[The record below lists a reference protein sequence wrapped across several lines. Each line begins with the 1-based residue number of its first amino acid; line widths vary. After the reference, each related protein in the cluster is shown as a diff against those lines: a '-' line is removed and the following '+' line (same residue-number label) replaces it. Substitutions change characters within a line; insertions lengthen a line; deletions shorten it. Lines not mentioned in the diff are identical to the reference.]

1 MEKYIV
7 QIKDV
12 KLVKGQLIL
21 VCDELGINDRI
32 EKSDLLKVK
41 QNYKK
46 SAEAEGIE
54 LEFVG

>member
-12 KLVKGQLIL
+12 KLIEGQLML

-32 EKSDLLKVK
+32 EKSDLLKAK

-46 SAEAEGIE
+46 LAEAEGIE
-54 LEFVG
+54 LEFVR

>member
-12 KLVKGQLIL
+12 KLIEGQLML

-32 EKSDLLKVK
+32 EKSDLLKAK

-46 SAEAEGIE
+46 LAEAEGIE
-54 LEFVG
+54 LKFVR